1 MQLQL
6 HICLICDVICY
17 VLVELTLL
25 GKFIN
30 ILVCK
35 KKTQRGMDLHL
46 RQCLPSNTI
55 LDIIYL

>member
-35 KKTQRGMDLHL
+35 KKKHKGAWTFTLDSVSL
-46 RQCLPSNTI
+46 RTPS
-55 LDIIYL
+55 